1 MYKNLI
7 AEKHLFYSQ
16 VKERL
21 WRSERKLIL
30 EDLARGGK
38 GIALG
43 KNNENQEGIIKWND
57 DEGVND

>member
-38 GIALG
+38 GMALG
-43 KNNENQEGIIKWND
+43 KNNENQEG
-57 DEGVND
+57 

>member
-16 VKERL
+16 VKERI

-38 GIALG
+38 GVAWG
-43 KNNENQEGIIKWND
+43 KNNNPED
-57 DEGVND
+57 